1 VTTSGS
7 VDFSVSRDDLI
18 RDALLDGHVLEE
30 DELPSSDQLS
40 NCARALN
47 MIVKQWQGK
56 ADFAPGLK
64 VWSRKRAT
72 LFVQKGQYQ
81 YSLGTS
87 AGDHCTSSYAETT
100 SSAAISASGTA
111 LDVASITGIS
121 SGDNIGITMDNG
133 TVHWDT
139 VSGAPSGSTVTLTT
153 GMAAAASSGARVI
166 AYTTKINRPLNMLT
180 MQWKDDNGDEYMLD
194 PLVLD
199 EYEAMPDKDQEG
211 DPSSYLYE
219 SSLPDGT
226 LFIDAAPTDSD
237 DRIEMVFLRPIEDFD
252 SATDTPDYPQ
262 QWFRPLKFQLVLDV
276 ADRYRIEVTQ
286 NMKNNRDEALQI
298 AQNWDPED
306 VVEYFEPD
314 RF

>member
-1 VTTSGS
+1 MTTSGS

-47 MIVKQWQGK
+47 LIVKQWQGK

-72 LFVQKGQYQ
+72 LFVQKGQYE
-81 YSLGTS
+81 YLLGTS
-87 AGDHCTSSYAETT
+87 AGDHCTASYTETT
-100 SSAAISASGTA
+100 SAAAITASGTA
-111 LDVASITGIS
+111 LEVTSITGIS

-139 VSGAPSGSTVTLTT
+139 VNGAPSGTTVTLTT
-153 GMAAAASSGARVI
+153 GMAAVASSGARVI
-166 AYTTKINRPLNMLT
+166 SYTTKINRPLNMLT
-180 MQWKDDNGDEYMLD
+180 MQWKDDNGDEYTLD